1 MRHFPASELLINPDG
16 SIFHLHLKPGQLAD
30 CVLLVGDP
38 GRVDMIAGLMETVE
52 CRVANR
58 EFVTVTGLYKGKRI
72 SVVGTGIG
80 TDNID
85 IVINELD
92 ALVNIDL
99 ETRLEKTVKRSLTLV
114 RIGTCGGLQPDLP
127 PGTFLVSEKSVSF
140 DGLLPF
146 YKGSEAI
153 RDLPFETA
161 FCSHMDWPSS
171 FNHPCVVT
179 AHPSLA
185 KQLGDIPFKRGVTIT
200 ANGFYGPQG
209 RELRIPLA
217 KPDIN
222 ERLQTFRFDGYRIT
236 NYEMESSAVAG
247 LSALL
252 GHKAITVCLVIANR
266 LSTQVNVDYH
276 SAMVSLVKT
285 VLDRLTLNA
294 HE

>member
-16 SIFHLHLKPGQLAD
+16 SIFHLHLKPEQLAD
-30 CVLLVGDP
+30 SILLVGDP
-38 GRVDMIAGLMETVE
+38 GRVDMIAGLMDAVE

-58 EFVTVTGLYKGKRI
+58 EFVTATGIYKGKRI

-92 ALVNIDL
+92 ALANIDL
-99 ETRLEKTVKRSLTLV
+99 ETRLEKPIKRTLDLI

-127 PGTFLVSEKSVSF
+127 PGTFLISEKSISF
-140 DGLLPF
+140 DGLLHF
-146 YKGSEAI
+146 YKGSETI

-161 FCSHMDWPSS
+161 FCSHMDWPAT
-171 FNHPCVVT
+171 FNYPCVVT
-179 AHPSLA
+179 ADLGLVQ
-185 KQLGDIPFKRGVTIT
+185 QLGDTHFKRGVTIT

-222 ERLQTFRFDGYRIT
+222 ERLVTFRFEGYRIT

-252 GHKAITVCLVIANR
+252 GHRGITVCLVIANR

-276 SAMVSLVKT
+276 SAMLSLVKT
-285 VLDRLTLNA
+285 VLDRLYSPIN
-294 HE
+294 E